1 MPLYRTR
8 APVIN
13 LDDGLSAI
21 GKAFAP
27 PTPQEVAVM
36 QRGQEAA
43 RKATS
48 IEAIRN
54 GSRNMGDFFGSDVAD
69 PVRQYAIADLY
80 GRSQAPGARPQDLD
94 TSNFAIHGN
103 AGNTF
108 AGLDVNNRASMA
120 RTQVEQQGQTIREL
134 LKPVGKGDSRFV
146 PPTVASAFGTA
157 PIQTGV
163 VQLSPGEQ
171 ANLPDGRVLS
181 GVEKPMTKAEVE
193 GGILQRQPSDVQDA
207 AVLSGIP
214 VETVMTSEG
223 AKILYR
229 NNAVGKAPA
238 PDAAAKPELRNYKA
252 GDRTGTARYDASQ
265 GWVDAQTGEK
275 LPANITTFTSQLSGT
290 ADETGLGSTAKN
302 NVEQSLVDAA
312 NVEST
317 AKALGGLIDANPA
330 SQGIMG
336 LVRGAGQDIA
346 AVAREGG
353 KLFSPAF
360 QQMQKDIAQ
369 GVVDPEIAAQ
379 MQTYDPSIPQIR
391 LYEMLLAGQV
401 AKMIDPNGRIS
412 NDRMKQVTES
422 LGGAGWLSNADRTKA
437 SLAAVQ
443 NMVKNRRDMLRG
455 TAPEAAAIGQ
465 TSPSLPPAAAATPPP
480 PPSGSGEGTII
491 ENDAGQRMV
500 KRGGKWEPL

>member
-27 PTPQEVAVM
+27 PTPQEVVVM

-43 RKATS
+43 RKAAS
-48 IEAIRN
+48 VEAIRN
-54 GSRNMGDFFGSDVAD
+54 GSKNVADWIGSDVAD
-69 PVRQYAIADLY
+69 PVKSYAIADMY
-80 GRSQAPGARPQDLD
+80 GRSQAPGVRPQDLD

-120 RTQVEQQGQTIREL
+120 RTQVEQQGQTVREL
-134 LKPVGKGDSRFV
+134 IKPVGKGDSRFV

-163 VQLSPGEQ
+163 VQLGPGEQ
-171 ANLPDGRVLS
+171 ANLPDGRVMS
-181 GVEKPMTKAEVE
+181 GAPKPLTKAEVE

-229 NNAVGKAPA
+229 NNAVGKAPT

-265 GWVDAQTGEK
+265 GWLDAQTGEK

-302 NVEQSLVDAA
+302 NVEQGLLDASA
-312 NVEST
+312 VEQT
-317 AKALGGLIDANPA
+317 AKTLGGLIDRDPA

-336 LVRGAGQDIA
+336 AIKGYGQDIA
-346 AVAREGG
+346 SVVQEGG

-360 QQMQKDIAQ
+360 QEMQKDIAR
-369 GVVDPEIAAQ
+369 GIVDPEIAAQ
-379 MQTYDPSIPQIR
+379 MQTYNPNIPQVK
-391 LYEMLLAGQV
+391 LYEMLLTGQV

-412 NDRMKQVTES
+412 NERMKQVTES
-422 LGGAGWLSNADRTKA
+422 LGGGGFLSNANRTR
-437 SLAAVQ
+437 AALSAIQ
-443 NMVKNRRDMLRG
+443 SMVDNRRNMLRG
-455 TAPEAAAIGQ
+455 QAPEAAAVGQ
-465 TSPSLPPAAAATPPP
+465 GVPTQLPPDNRAPVG
-480 PPSGSGEGTII
+480 GSGEGTII